1 MSNQTNQAQSKGF
14 QAKQTRLWATIDKE
28 SGGVSA
34 VFDTRQEAREA
45 KYSDEKIAKF
55 ELTKFVR

>member
-1 MSNQTNQAQSKGF
+1 MTNQTNQF
-14 QAKQTRLWATIDKE
+14 QAKQTRLWATIDKDT
-28 SGGVSA
+28 GGVSA

-45 KYSDEKIAKF
+45 KFSDEKIAKF